1 MYKNTLSGRIMLGE
15 LTQKELATA
24 LDAAAH
30 EVLAVADYPGGAV
43 DCLVLAKRLRL
54 AVVWDQALAGRARF
68 VRLQQPTASTPQ
80 GSILLRPDPRR
91 ERLQWAVAH
100 EIGEHL
106 AHRVFDSLGVSPH
119 EAPAGMRERVANWL
133 AGRILLPSEAF
144 LTAALDSDWDLP
156 VLKQTFA
163 TASHELIARRMLDFE
178 IPVVITLL
186 DHGRVTFRRG
196 NFAGQTPPLLPLE
209 RRLQLAAH
217 ESGQATAGDDGLLLV
232 KAWPIHEPDWKREIL
247 RTAWPDVCD
256 EAGEEFC

>member
-1 MYKNTLSGRIMLGE
+1 MLGE
-15 LTQKELATA
+15 LTQKDLASA
-24 LDAAAH
+24 LDAAAA
-30 EVLAVADYPGGAV
+30 EALAAAGYQEGAV
-43 DCLVLAKRLRL
+43 DCLLLAKRLRL
-54 AVVWDQALAGRARF
+54 AVVWDHTLLGRARF
-68 VRLQQPTASTPQ
+68 VRLHQPAESTPQ

-106 AHRVFDSLGVSPH
+106 AHRVFGQLGVSPQ

-144 LTAALDSDWDLP
+144 LNAALACDWDLP
-156 VLKQTFA
+156 ALKQMFA
-163 TASHELIARRMLDFE
+163 TASHELIARRMFDFE
-178 IPVVITLL
+178 IPVAITLL
-186 DHGRVTFRRG
+186 DHGCVTFRRG

-217 ESGQATAGDDGLLLV
+217 ESGQATAGDDGLLFV

-247 RTAWPDVCD
+247 RTAWPDGCD
-256 EAGEEFC
+256 EPADGEAFC